1 MIVVGFLG
9 WRAARLRWRSYV
21 AIGALVALTAG
32 VSMFAIA
39 GARRTESSYP
49 RLLQAAKASTMT
61 VTDFGAFDPKVNTTI
76 AKLPGVVK
84 SRTFVAFELFE
95 LVHGAPDFGRAFEA
109 DGSKDGEFFDQ
120 DRFTPTVGRR
130 PDPSRFDEVAV
141 NELAAAKFGYHVG
154 QRLRLGTYNVP
165 PTDVTFFARP
175 PPPQLTMTATVVGIG
190 AFPDEVVQDE
200 GDRLPRM
207 LLTPA
212 YTHRAMAFAT
222 YGSEGLVLARGDQD
236 VPALQ
241 RRISAA
247 VPPGGVTFRATSVDE
262 LHGLRA
268 IRPISVALGVFGGIT
283 GLAAIVL
290 VAQAIGRAIRSQRE
304 QRSVLRAIGASPL
317 TITGS
322 ALLAPVIA
330 LCCGALL
337 AVALA
342 IALSPLMPVGPV
354 RRVETSPGPNVD
366 ATVLVLG
373 GLVFFVV
380 SLVAAA
386 GYAVFDRPG
395 SGRSVTGTPRRPWT
409 SGAISA
415 PLRPAGVIGLQFAMD
430 RGEADAPLR
439 MRSVMAGV
447 AIAVTVLVGTA
458 VFGASL
464 VNLVDH
470 PELYGWT
477 GQLVLFAGN
486 GYGNIPIPV
495 AHGVL
500 DRDHS
505 VLAWSGAYFGHGSV
519 DGADVPLLGMDPR
532 SAVVPPVTS
541 GRFLGSRTDAV
552 LGGAT
557 AAQLHKR
564 VGDTVTLSGPDGPHR
579 LTIVGISTLPTI
591 GLVHA
596 AHTSLGEGM
605 IVAHQLVPG
614 YDRDITGQ
622 QSGDLGPRAIFIR
635 YRPDTALRREQARLG
650 SATAPLFG
658 LGGIDVLAIQLP
670 AEITSSQSV
679 THLPLELASGLGL
692 AMVLSLVLAL
702 RGTVRGRRSDFAV
715 LRAIGFTGRQLVS
728 SVSWLA
734 ATTVVVGL
742 LIGVPLGVVLGRTA
756 WQLFAEQMYV
766 VDSPTVP
773 VLVLLGVG
781 VGAIVLTL
789 IVATTTGARARRSDV
804 AAALR
809 VG

>member
-1 MIVVGFLG
+1 MTVVGALG
-9 WRAARLRWRSYV
+9 WREARLRWRSYV
-21 AIGALVALTAG
+21 AISALIAVTAG

-39 GARRTESSYP
+39 GARRTQSSYP

-61 VTDFGAFDPKVNTTI
+61 VTDFGAFDPKVNATI
-76 AKLPGVVK
+76 AALPGVVQ
-84 SRTFVAFELFE
+84 SRTSIAFEVFE

-109 DGSKDGEFFDQ
+109 DGSKDGEFFNQ
-120 DRFTPTVGRR
+120 DRFTPTAGRL
-130 PDPSRFDEVAV
+130 PDPARLDEVAV

-165 PTDVTFFARP
+165 PTDVTFFAHP
-175 PPPQLTMTATVVGIG
+175 PPPELTMTAIVVGIG
-190 AFPDEVVQDE
+190 AFPDEVVQD
-200 GDRLPRM
+200 GSDRLPRM
-207 LLTPA
+207 LLTPT
-212 YTHRAMAFAT
+212 YTSRAMAFAT
-222 YGSEGLVLARGDQD
+222 YGSEGLVLARGDKD

-241 RRISAA
+241 RRIAAA
-247 VPPGGVTFRATSVDE
+247 VPPGGVTLRSTSVDE
-262 LHGLRA
+262 MHAQRA
-268 IRPISVALGVFGGIT
+268 IRPIAVALGVFGAIT

-290 VAQAIGRAIRSQRE
+290 VAQALGRAIRSQRE
-304 QRSVLRAIGASPL
+304 QRSVLRALGASPL

-322 ALLAPVIA
+322 VLLAPVIA
-330 LCCGALL
+330 LSCGAVL

-342 IALSPLMPVGPV
+342 IALSPLMPVGRV
-354 RRVETSPGPNVD
+354 RRVEASPGPDVD
-366 ATVLVLG
+366 ATVLVIG

-380 SLVAAA
+380 PLLAAA
-386 GYAVFDRPG
+386 AYAVFDRPG
-395 SGRSVTGTPRRPWT
+395 SGRSVTQDLRRPWT
-409 SGAISA
+409 SGALSTRLG
-415 PLRPAGVIGLQFAMD
+415 PSGVIGFRLAMD
-430 RGEADAPLR
+430 RGDAGAPLR
-439 MRSVMAGV
+439 MRSVMVGV

-495 AHGVL
+495 AQGVL

-519 DGADVPLLGMDPR
+519 DGADVPLLGMDTQ

-564 VGDTVTLSGPDGPHR
+564 VGDTVTLSGPDGPHV
-579 LTIVGISTLPTI
+579 LTIVGIATLPTI

-622 QSGDLGPRAIFIR
+622 QRGDLGPRAIFIR
-635 YRPDTALRREQARLG
+635 YRPGTALHSEQARLRK
-650 SATAPLFG
+650 ATARLFG
-658 LGGIDVLAIQLP
+658 VGGIDVLPIQLP
-670 AEITSSQSV
+670 AEITSSQAV
-679 THLPLELASGLGL
+679 TELPLALASGLGL
-692 AMVLSLVLAL
+692 AMVLSLGVAL
-702 RGTVRGRRSDFAV
+702 RSTVRGRRSDFAV
-715 LRAIGFTGRQLVS
+715 LRVIGFTGRQLVS
-728 SVSWLA
+728 AVSWLA
-734 ATTVVVGL
+734 AATVVVGL
-742 LIGVPLGVVLGRTA
+742 LIGVPLGIVLGRTA
-756 WQLFAEQMYV
+756 WQLFAEQIYV

-789 IVATTTGARARRSDV
+789 IVATMTGGRARPSDV